1 MTHDRFRW
9 AVCQL
14 DTLRKCIKP
23 SALRKVLA
31 TLPKTLDDT
40 YERILCAIDEAHAV
54 DAFKIL
60 QWLAFSTRPLELQE
74 LAEATAITLDDLP
87 KFDPEDR
94 LRHPTDI
101 LAICSSLVSISA
113 QSTERSFRSS
123 SLGRSTLMSSQPELT
138 SRYENASS
146 SISSWSDEASSLS
159 IDASMDQTS
168 TVPSSVSES
177 ISGGDDSSCTTSRHE
192 GTPINELHHVPPAIV
207 AQDNCHHYEVR
218 LAHDSVRE
226 YLVSER
232 IKSARA
238 AFYSIDEA
246 STNNYLAR
254 SCLAY
259 LLHFKQPLGDAT
271 AEYLSEFPLLRYS
284 AQQWESHVAS
294 SGDLSS
300 DSRITSVLKEFFLA
314 QNFCFPNSLILP
326 FGSVHGAYQYMEG
339 GVDEGEPLKFGERL
353 FHASRLGLLEI
364 CKILLEQR
372 ISADP
377 PTMSKTRPVKSLSTP
392 LQIAAYKGHETLVRL
407 LLDHGA
413 NVNQC
418 SIYAST
424 LDYAVAE
431 SRESVVRLLLERGA
445 DITVEEASVHY
456 GRRRPPTLVLAARTG
471 HLGTMR
477 IILDNTKYLEARKVY
492 SEAYREANA
501 QGHQGVADL
510 LLEYAAESE
519 FFSSTDES
527 DDSEDEYFDVEWA
540 SNLVDG

>member
-40 YERILCAIDEAHAV
+40 YERILCAIDEAHAA

-74 LAEATAITLDDLP
+74 LAEATAITLDDVP

-113 QSTERSFRSS
+113 KSTERSFRSPFW
-123 SLGRSTLMSSQPELT
+123 GRSTLMSSEPELT
-138 SRYENASS
+138 SRYEDASCS
-146 SISSWSDEASSLS
+146 TSSWSDGTSRLS
-159 IDASMDQTS
+159 VDTSMDRRS
-168 TVPSSVSES
+168 TLPSSVSES
-177 ISGGDDSSCTTSRHE
+177 ICGGDDASCTTSRHE
-192 GTPINELHHVPPAIV
+192 GALINEVHHEPPGLV

-246 STNNYLAR
+246 STNSFLAS

-259 LLHFKQPLGDAT
+259 LMHFKQPLGDAT
-271 AEYLSEFPLLRYS
+271 AEYLSAYPLLRYS
-284 AQQWESHVAS
+284 AQQWESHVAK
-294 SGDLSS
+294 SGDSSS
-300 DSRITSVLKEFFLA
+300 DSRITSVLKEFFLT
-314 QNFCFPNSLILP
+314 QNFCFPNWLILP
-326 FGSVHGAYQYMEG
+326 FGSVHGTYQYMEG
-339 GVDEGEPLKFGERL
+339 GVDEGGHLKFGERL

-377 PTMSKTRPVKSLSTP
+377 PTMSKNGPVKSLSTP
-392 LQIAAYKGHETLVRL
+392 LQIAAYKGHDSIVRL

-413 NVNQC
+413 NVNQF
-418 SIYAST
+418 SMYAST

-431 SRESVVRLLLERGA
+431 DRESVVRLLLERGA
-445 DITVEEASVHY
+445 EITVEESSVHY
-456 GRRRPPTLVLAARTG
+456 GQRSLPTLVLAAQTG
-471 HLGTMR
+471 HLSTVKL
-477 IILDNTKYLEARKVY
+477 ILDNTKHSNSRSAYR
-492 SEAYREANA
+492 EAYREAAA
-501 QGHQGVADL
+501 QGHRGVADL
-510 LLEYAAESE
+510 LLEYGAEPA
-519 FFSSTDES
+519 FSTSTDDS
-527 DDSEDEYFDVEWA
+527 DESEDEYFDVEWA
-540 SNLVDG
+540 SNLVYG

>member
-40 YERILCAIDEAHAV
+40 YERILCAIDEAHAA

-74 LAEATAITLDDLP
+74 LAEATAITLDDVP

-101 LAICSSLVSISA
+101 LALCSSLVSISA
-113 QSTERSFRSS
+113 KSTERSFRSPFW
-123 SLGRSTLMSSQPELT
+123 GRSTLMSSEPELT
-138 SRYENASS
+138 SRYEDASCS
-146 SISSWSDEASSLS
+146 TSSWSDRDSRLS
-159 IDASMDQTS
+159 IDASMDRGS
-168 TVPSSVSES
+168 TLPSSVSES
-177 ISGGDDSSCTTSRHE
+177 ICGGDDASCTTSRHE
-192 GTPINELHHVPPAIV
+192 GALINEVHHVHPGLV

-238 AFYSIDEA
+238 AFYSMDEA
-246 STNNYLAR
+246 STNNFLAR

-259 LLHFKQPLGDAT
+259 LMHFKQPLGDAT
-271 AEYLSEFPLLRYS
+271 AEYLSAYPLLRYS
-284 AQQWESHVAS
+284 AQQWESHVAN
-294 SGDLSS
+294 SGDSS
-300 DSRITSVLKEFFLA
+300 NDSRITSVLKEFFLT
-314 QNFCFPNSLILP
+314 QNFCFPNWLMLP
-326 FGSVHGAYQYMEG
+326 FGSVHGTYQHMEG
-339 GVDEGEPLKFGERL
+339 AVDEGGHLKFGERL

-364 CKILLEQR
+364 CKSLLDQR

-377 PTMSKTRPVKSLSTP
+377 PTMSKNGPVKSLSTP
-392 LQIAAYKGHETLVRL
+392 LQIAAYKGHEALVRL

-413 NVNQC
+413 KVNQR

-431 SRESVVRLLLERGA
+431 GWESVVRLLLERGA
-445 DITVEEASVHY
+445 EITVEEASVHY
-456 GRRRPPTLVLAARTG
+456 GQRSLPTVVRAAQTG
-471 HLGTMR
+471 HLGTMKL
-477 IILDNTKYLEARKVY
+477 ILDNTKHSKSRKAY

-501 QGHQGVADL
+501 QGHRGVADL
-510 LLEYAAESE
+510 LLEYGAEPT
-519 FFSSTDES
+519 FSTSTDDS
-527 DDSEDEYFDVEWA
+527 DESEDEYFDVEWA
-540 SNLVDG
+540 SNLVDS

>member
-40 YERILCAIDEAHAV
+40 YERILCAIDEAHAT

-113 QSTERSFRSS
+113 KSTARSFHSS
-123 SLGRSTLMSSQPELT
+123 FLERSTLMSSQPELT
-138 SRYENASS
+138 SRYEDASCS
-146 SISSWSDEASSLS
+146 TSTWSDGDSRLS
-159 IDASMDQTS
+159 IDASMDQKS
-168 TVPSSVSES
+168 TLPSSMSES

-192 GTPINELHHVPPAIV
+192 GALINELHHVPPALV

-232 IKSARA
+232 IKNARA

-246 STNNYLAR
+246 STNSFLAR

-259 LLHFKQPLGDAT
+259 LMHFKQPLGDAT
-271 AEYLSEFPLLRYS
+271 AEYLSEYPLLRYS

-294 SGDLSS
+294 SGDSSS
-300 DSRITSVLKEFFLA
+300 DSRITSVLKEFFLT
-314 QNFCFPNSLILP
+314 QNFCFPNWLILP
-326 FGSVHGAYQYMEG
+326 FGPIHGTYQYMEG
-339 GVDEGEPLKFGERL
+339 GVDEGGHLKFGERL

-377 PTMSKTRPVKSLSTP
+377 PTMSKNGPVKGLSTP
-392 LQIAAYKGHETLVRL
+392 LQIAAYKGHEALVRL

-413 NVNQC
+413 NVNQR

-431 SRESVVRLLLERGA
+431 GREPVVRLLLERGA
-445 DITVEEASVHY
+445 EITVEESSVHY
-456 GRRRPPTLVLAARTG
+456 GQRRLPTLVLAAWTG
-471 HLGTMR
+471 HLGTMKLL
-477 IILDNTKYLEARKVY
+477 LDVTKYSKSRKAY
-492 SEAYREANA
+492 SEAYRESNA
-501 QGHQGVADL
+501 QGHRGVADL
-510 LLEYAAESE
+510 LLEYGAEPA
-519 FFSSTDES
+519 FSTSTEDSDE
-527 DDSEDEYFDVEWA
+527 SEDEYFDVEWA
-540 SNLVDG
+540 SNLVYS